1 MTFLFFLQ
9 GLIDSSGAEGI
20 ENWSEGRGRKMR
32 KFLAGGADSPYPPSM
47 ENPIYIYI
55 YIYIYIIYIYVCI
68 YIHIIYIYIYIC
80 MYIYTYDIHIYYIY
94 ITLITLYKALF

>member
-55 YIYIYIIYIYVCI
+55 LYIYMYVCIYIYIYIIH
-68 YIHIIYIYIYIC
+68 IHI
-80 MYIYTYDIHIYYIY
+80 
-94 ITLITLYKALF
+94 